1 MENGVILR
9 KHWLILILT
18 VPWHAYW
25 TPLRYVLV
33 FKVSLLFDEVLL
45 KKAWKARIAINKKF
59 AEKELV
65 EVCQELLNRVHW
77 LPDARSIEVI
87 TDTLNWAI
95 KNPSEI
101 HYHAS
106 SKENKLQISPNLI
119 GFQSVMHG
127 IAIRLENTK
136 TEATKVVVDRQSEFN
151 KAQKWISDLYRNT
164 NKTDE
169 PMGFGPGM
177 PAMDLRHMPSVP
189 IECTPGTDS
198 SGLEIVDIYIWLF
211 KRHME
216 GKQLA
221 AELYPL
227 IHGQASGMFN
237 EISLQALM
245 ERWEKWFRE

>member
-1 MENGVILR
+1 
-9 KHWLILILT
+9 
-18 VPWHAYW
+18 
-25 TPLRYVLV
+25 
-33 FKVSLLFDEVLL
+33 
-45 KKAWKARIAINKKF
+45 
-59 AEKELV
+59 
-65 EVCQELLNRVHW
+65 
-77 LPDARSIEVI
+77 
-87 TDTLNWAI
+87 
-95 KNPSEI
+95 
-101 HYHAS
+101 
-106 SKENKLQISPNLI
+106 
-119 GFQSVMHG
+119 MHG

-136 TEATKVVVDRQSEFN
+136 IEATKVVVDRQSEFN

-198 SGLEIVDIYIWLF
+198 SRLEIVDIYIWLF

-237 EISLQALM
+237 EISLQALL
-245 ERWEKWFRE
+245 ERWEKWFRELPEPTPEQIKKGKHLLNIDEERRKKREVCNLTKP